1 MSKSPNTKALP
12 TMAAVYSQIDTLEAA
27 LSKLPDEVAEAQGA
41 GVVELARAMVSLRG
55 LKDRMEEA
63 LKPFETLYAK
73 VKDIDLPQ
81 AFDTAG
87 VPSVSIDE
95 GFRVGVAHT
104 IRAAVKGGMK
114 EQAIAW
120 LRENDLADI
129 VSETINAS
137 TLSAV
142 ARTLGEENRELS
154 VDFFNV
160 HVMPTTSVTKTT
172 KG

>member
-1 MSKSPNTKALP
+1 MSKTPNTKALP
-12 TMAAVYSQIDTLEAA
+12 TVAVVYSQIDTLEDA
-27 LSKLPDEVAEAQGA
+27 LSKIPGEVAIAQEA

-55 LKDRMEEA
+55 LKDRLEEA
-63 LKPFETLYAK
+63 LKPFDTLYLR
-73 VKDIDLPQ
+73 VKDAELPQ
-81 AFDTAG
+81 AFDMAG

-95 GFRVGVAHT
+95 GFRVGVAHS

-114 EQAIAW
+114 EQAIKW
-120 LRENDLADI
+120 LRDNDLADI

-142 ARTLGEENRELS
+142 ARTLGEENRELDS
-154 VDFFNV
+154 EYFNV
-160 HVMPTTSVTKTT
+160 HVMPTTSITKV